1 MTIFTM
7 GMSMKA
13 VIKGGNFKVK
23 ENLLGEMEWSMKELS
38 KMDFDT
44 EEEFGKKKKNQT
56 HHQEKSDVPL
66 MRGNIKMTRK
76 KDLGCIHG
84 LLVTT
89 TKEIS

>member
-23 ENLLGEMEWSMKELS
+23 GNLLGEMEWSMKELS

-44 EEEFGKKKKNQT
+44 EEDFGKKKKN
-56 HHQEKSDVPL
+56 
-66 MRGNIKMTRK
+66 
-76 KDLGCIHG
+76 
-84 LLVTT
+84 
-89 TKEIS
+89 